1 MTDIVTNATILR
13 QAPEAPSTSDLNLRY
28 LFLVLWRQKLIIAA
42 TTVLLMAVASL
53 IVLSLRPEYTA
64 TSTVVLNVR
73 EENVV
78 NFESVL
84 AGLPVD
90 TRTVQ
95 TELQVLGSRGLAGQ
109 VVETLG
115 LEKNPEFNA
124 RLRDP
129 ADAPLLERARTL
141 MKSVAAGLVSG
152 GGDAPQAPTS
162 RQGAIV
168 DVFASKLELKA
179 VGESRAISVA
189 FTSWNPETAAS
200 ASNALAEL
208 YVEDRM
214 EAKRVEAERANQW
227 LSGQLVELRSKAE
240 ESQRAVQA
248 YRSEAGLIL
257 GDRNTTLPTTEVSR
271 LTDELVKAKAAR
283 ADAEAKLAQAQSA
296 IKSGSGIDSVPEVI
310 DSAVVQV
317 LRQNEA
323 TLSADLAEMSQYY
336 GKDHPTILPVRQ
348 KLEEVRRSIRAET
361 QRVLGSLER
370 RVETARASE
379 QGLVDS
385 LELMKGDLGAANKA
399 QGELAILEAEAAAN
413 QTLLD
418 TFLQRFKETAAEGS
432 MHVPDV
438 RIVSRADLPANPSY
452 PKKMQIL
459 LLSLIAALGL
469 GIGLA
474 FINEALDDTIRS
486 MEQAEKGLGLTA
498 LGLVPALTG
507 SRWRRMSPARYV
519 VKRQRSAFA
528 ESLHRLYSGV
538 MLSGGKAP
546 PKTILMTSSLPNEGK
561 TTIAVSL
568 GRLLALSNRKVIVVD
583 ADLRRPG
590 VHKIVGVSGKRG
602 LAECVAGT
610 VTVEDAILRDREST
624 LDILPAGTIGND
636 AARIVGSDRLAAIL
650 RDLARTYDVVLIDA
664 APVFAVDDARLISR
678 MVDRTVYLVRWGRTR
693 QAVAAS
699 GLKQMLE
706 AGANIAGVLVTRV
719 NVRRHAL
726 YGFADSGSYQGQL
739 ARYYVG

>member
-1 MTDIVTNATILR
+1 MTDIVTNATALR

-42 TTVLLMAVASL
+42 TTVLLMAVASF
-53 IVLSLRPEYTA
+53 IVMSLRPEYTA
-64 TSTVVLNVR
+64 TSTVVLDVR

-90 TRTVQ
+90 PRTVQ
-95 TELQVLGSRGLAGQ
+95 TEMQVLGSRGLASQ
-109 VVETLG
+109 VAEKLA
-115 LEKNPEFNA
+115 LESNPEFNA

-129 ADAPLLERARTL
+129 ADAPLLERARGL
-141 MKSVAAGLVSG
+141 IKSVAAGLISAG
-152 GGDAPQAPTS
+152 ADATKAPTT

-168 DVFASKLELKA
+168 DLFASKLELKV

-189 FTSWNPETAAS
+189 FTSWSPETAAA

-227 LSGQLVELRSKAE
+227 LSGQLVELRRKAE

-257 GDRNTTLPTTEVSR
+257 GDRNTTLPTSEVSR

-283 ADAEAKLAQAQSA
+283 ADAEARLGQAQSA
-296 IKSGSGIDSVPEVI
+296 IESGSGIDSVPEVI
-310 DSAVVQV
+310 ESAVVQV

-323 TLSADLAEMSQYY
+323 SLSADLAELSQYY
-336 GKDHPTILPVRQ
+336 GENHPTILPVRQ

-361 QRVLGSLER
+361 QRVLGSLKR
-370 RVETARASE
+370 QVDTVRASE
-379 QGLVDS
+379 QGLMDS

-432 MHVPDV
+432 MNVPDV

-486 MEQAEKGLGLTA
+486 MEQAEKGLGVTA
-498 LGLVPALTG
+498 LGLVPALAG

-650 RDLARTYDVVLIDA
+650 RDLARTYDVVLVDA

-693 QAVAAS
+693 QAVAAT

>member
-1 MTDIVTNATILR
+1 MTDIGTNATVLR

-42 TTVLLMAVASL
+42 TTMLLMAVASYV
-53 IVLSLRPEYTA
+53 VLSLRPEYTA
-64 TSTVVLNVR
+64 TSTVVLDVR

-95 TELQVLGSRGLAGQ
+95 TEMQVLGSRELASQ
-109 VVETLG
+109 VVDKLG
-115 LEKNPEFNA
+115 LDRNPEFNA
-124 RLRDP
+124 SLRDP
-129 ADAPLLERARTL
+129 AEAPLLDRARAL
-141 MKSVAAGLVSG
+141 IKSVAGTLVAPASDGTKIPTTRRGAVIDTLAGKV
-152 GGDAPQAPTS
+152 
-162 RQGAIV
+162 
-168 DVFASKLELKA
+168 KLQM
-179 VGESRAISVA
+179 VGESRAISVGI
-189 FTSWNPETAAS
+189 TSWSPETAA
-200 ASNALAEL
+200 AAANTLADL
-208 YVEDRM
+208 YVADRM
-214 EAKRVEAERANQW
+214 EAKRSEAARANQW
-227 LSGQLVELRSKAE
+227 LSDQLVDVRRKAE

-257 GDRNTTLPTTEVSR
+257 GDRNTTLPASEASR
-271 LTDELVKAKAAR
+271 LTDELVKAKSAR
-283 ADAEAKLAQAQSA
+283 ALAEARLGQVTTV
-296 IKSGSGIDSVPEVI
+296 IKSGGGIETVPEVME
-310 DSAVVQV
+310 SSVVQA

-323 TLSADLAEMSQYY
+323 TLSADLAELSQYY
-336 GKDHPTILPVRQ
+336 GKNHPTILPVRQ

-361 QRVLGSLER
+361 QRILSSLER
-370 RVETARASE
+370 QVEAARASE
-379 QGLVDS
+379 QGLADS
-385 LELMKGDLGAANKA
+385 LREMKGDLGASNRA
-399 QGELAILEAEAAAN
+399 QGELQILEAEAAAN
-413 QTLLD
+413 QMLLD

-432 MHVPDV
+432 MHVPDA

-452 PKKMQIL
+452 PKKLQIL
-459 LLSLIAALGL
+459 LLSLAAALGL

-486 MEQAEKGLGLTA
+486 MDQAEKGLGVTA

-507 SRWRRMSPARYV
+507 GQWRRTNPARYV
-519 VKRQRSAFA
+519 VKRPRSAFA
-528 ESLHRLYSGV
+528 ESLHRLHSGV

-546 PKTILMTSSLPNEGK
+546 RSILMTSSLPNEGK

-610 VTVEDAILRDREST
+610 ATVEDTIVRDREST

-650 RDLARTYDVVLIDA
+650 KDLTRTYDVVLVDA

-693 QAVAAS
+693 NAVAAT

>member
-1 MTDIVTNATILR
+1 MTDIGTNATVLR
-13 QAPEAPSTSDLNLRY
+13 QAPDAPSTSGLNLRY

-42 TTVLLMAVASL
+42 TTMLLMAVASYV
-53 IVLSLRPEYTA
+53 VLSLRPEYTA
-64 TSTVVLNVR
+64 TSTVVLDVR

-95 TELQVLGSRGLAGQ
+95 TEMQVLGSRELASQ
-109 VVETLG
+109 VVDKLG
-115 LEKNPEFNA
+115 LDRNPEFNA
-124 RLRDP
+124 SLRDP
-129 ADAPLLERARTL
+129 AEAPLLDRARAL
-141 MKSVAAGLVSG
+141 IKSVAGTLVAPASDGTKIPTTRRGAVIDALAGKV
-152 GGDAPQAPTS
+152 
-162 RQGAIV
+162 
-168 DVFASKLELKA
+168 KLQM

-189 FTSWNPETAAS
+189 ITSWSPETAA
-200 ASNALAEL
+200 AAANTLADL
-208 YVEDRM
+208 YVADRM
-214 EAKRVEAERANQW
+214 EAKRSEAARANQW
-227 LSGQLVELRSKAE
+227 LSDQLVDVRRKAE

-248 YRSEAGLIL
+248 YRSEAGLIM
-257 GDRNTTLPTTEVSR
+257 GDRNTTLPASEASR
-271 LTDELVKAKAAR
+271 LTDELVKAKSAR
-283 ADAEAKLAQAQSA
+283 ALAEARLGQVTTV
-296 IKSGSGIDSVPEVI
+296 IKSGGGIETVPEVME
-310 DSAVVQV
+310 SSVVQA

-323 TLSADLAEMSQYY
+323 TLSADLAELSQYY
-336 GKDHPTILPVRQ
+336 GKNHPTILPVRQ

-361 QRVLGSLER
+361 QRILSSLER
-370 RVETARASE
+370 QVEAARASE
-379 QGLVDS
+379 QGLADS
-385 LELMKGDLGAANKA
+385 LREMKGDLGASNRA
-399 QGELAILEAEAAAN
+399 QGELQILEAEAAAN
-413 QTLLD
+413 QMLLD

-432 MHVPDV
+432 MHVPDA
-438 RIVSRADLPANPSY
+438 RIVSRADQPANPSY
-452 PKKMQIL
+452 PKKLQIL
-459 LLSLIAALGL
+459 LLSLAAALGL

-486 MEQAEKGLGLTA
+486 MEQAEKGLGVTA

-507 SRWRRMSPARYV
+507 GQWRRTNPARYV
-519 VKRQRSAFA
+519 VKRPRSAFA

-546 PKTILMTSSLPNEGK
+546 RSILMTSSLPNEGK

-590 VHKIVGVSGKRG
+590 VHKIVGVSGRRG

-610 VTVEDAILRDREST
+610 ATVEDAIVRDREST

-650 RDLARTYDVVLIDA
+650 KDLTRTYDVVLVDA

-693 QAVAAS
+693 NAVAAT

>member
-1 MTDIVTNATILR
+1 MTDIVTNATALR

-42 TTVLLMAVASL
+42 TAVLLMAAASF
-53 IVLSLRPEYTA
+53 IVMSLRPEYTA
-64 TSTVVLNVR
+64 TATVVLDVR

-90 TRTVQ
+90 PRTVQ
-95 TELQVLGSRGLAGQ
+95 TEMQVLGSRGLAGQ
-109 VVETLG
+109 VAEKLG
-115 LEKNPEFNA
+115 LESNPEFNA

-129 ADAPLLERARTL
+129 ADAPLLERARSL
-141 MKSVAAGLVSG
+141 IKSVAAGLVSG
-152 GGDAPQAPTS
+152 GADAPKSPTT
-162 RQGAIV
+162 RQGTIV
-168 DVFASKLELKA
+168 DVFASKLELKV

-189 FTSWNPETAAS
+189 FTSWSPETAAA

-214 EAKRVEAERANQW
+214 EAKRIEAERANQW
-227 LSGQLVELRSKAE
+227 LSGQLVELRIKAE
-240 ESQRAVQA
+240 ESQRAAQA

-257 GDRNTTLPTTEVSR
+257 GDRNTTLPTSEVSR
-271 LTDELVKAKAAR
+271 LTDELVKVKAAR
-283 ADAEAKLAQAQSA
+283 ADAEARLAQAETA
-296 IKSGSGIDSVPEVI
+296 IKSGSGIDSIPEVI
-310 DSAVVQV
+310 ESAVVQV

-323 TLSADLAEMSQYY
+323 SLSADLAELSQYY
-336 GKDHPTILPVRQ
+336 GKNHPTMQPVRQ

-361 QRVLGSLER
+361 QRVLSSLER
-370 RVETARASE
+370 QVETARASE

-385 LELMKGDLGAANKA
+385 VELMKGDLGAANKA

-452 PKKMQIL
+452 PRKLQIL

-469 GIGLA
+469 GVGLA

-486 MEQAEKGLGLTA
+486 MEQAEKGLGMTA

-507 SRWRRMSPARYV
+507 SRWRRMNPARYV

-546 PKTILMTSSLPNEGK
+546 PKTILMTSSLPSEGK

-610 VTVEDAILRDREST
+610 VTVADAILRDREST

-650 RDLARTYDVVLIDA
+650 GDLARTYDVVLVDA
-664 APVFAVDDARLISR
+664 APVFAVDDARLIGR